1 MQEFLKD
8 MVQALEK
15 TGVQVAPAAKNP
27 YVVTHQPRGPLEQ
40 TFAVAAQEA
49 TKRCKS
55 PCQMLMVMI
64 DNRDVDYYKH
74 IKFTS
79 DRKVGVISQVIVAAS
94 AGIGRRNEHKIR
106 GRLQYTANV
115 SLKINQK
122 LGGKNV
128 ASATPLPKIGG
139 KHFMLLGT
147 KQGQLWLSVVF
158 VASTNCLMPHHTAP
172 TVTPC

>member
-1 MQEFLKD
+1 

-49 TKRCKS
+49 SKRCNS

-74 IKFTS
+74 IKFCS

-139 KHFMLLGT
+139 KHFMLLGAAT
-147 KQGQLWLSVVF
+147 LSMP
-158 VASTNCLMPHHTAP
+158 SCWCLNTLLVPHDVHVHHHSNP
-172 TVTPC
+172 